1 MDMKR
6 FSILTLLLVSILI
19 LSACGTGPTPPPTFN
34 PVDLQNTAA
43 AVAFTI
49 VAATGSAVPTLTPAP
64 TETATNTPAPTNTFL
79 PLPSSAE
86 PSTPTA
92 GVEDACEDQ
101 VLPGALEGKTVKL
114 RINNS
119 TKVTVNVS
127 VYLNRTIP
135 PVVCGYRAYVVE
147 PGSSVVINDL
157 VEGCFTIWAWNPD
170 PKEYFMVTN
179 GAASCID
186 SSYPAA
192 FDISTRDIRQR

>member
-1 MDMKR
+1 MKR
-6 FSILTLLLVSILI
+6 FSSLTLLLVSILI
-19 LSACGTGPTPPPTFN
+19 LSACATGPTPPPTVN

-86 PSTPTA
+86 PATPTA
-92 GVEDACEDQ
+92 GVQDACEDQ
-101 VLPGALEGKTVKL
+101 VLPGALEGKTVKI

-127 VYLNRTIP
+127 VYLNRTVP

-186 SSYPAA
+186 SFYPAA